1 MNAKIVYAMLFV
13 TIIGIGGYYVFGA
26 NSSKVSKI
34 EAHQQ
39 NVNYCMNHPLSNRC
53 SN

>member
-1 MNAKIVYAMLFV
+1 MNAKIVYVMLFV
-13 TIIGIGGYYVFGA
+13 TILGIGGYYIFG
-26 NSSKVSKI
+26 SDSVKISKI

-39 NVNYCMNHPLSNRC
+39 NVNYCMNDPLANRC

>member
-1 MNAKIVYAMLFV
+1 MNEKIVYVMLFV
-13 TIIGIGGYYVFGA
+13 TILGIGSFYIFG
-26 NSSKVSKI
+26 SDSFKVEKL

-39 NVNYCMNHPLSNRC
+39 NVNFCMNKPLANRC

>member
-13 TIIGIGGYYVFGA
+13 TILGIGCCYVFGSDSA
-26 NSSKVSKI
+26 KVSKI

-39 NVNYCMNHPLSNRC
+39 NVNYCMNNPLANRC

>member
-13 TIIGIGGYYVFGA
+13 AILVLGSYYIFGSDSA
-26 NSSKVSKI
+26 KVAKL

-39 NVNYCMNHPLSNRC
+39 NVNFCMNNPLSNRC